1 MPREAQLAWGVWRV
15 GKAWGWTERGKW
27 GLKERKFKEPWG
39 HGSGWTPHVCK
50 VVFEDYFLKR
60 NRGWGVLLA
69 FIWATHQHHPTFP
82 GESHLS
88 LLKLARVDWLLH
100 LTFTTLPGLGAT
112 GGRTHSSICAPS
124 TQPSAQHGAEAPKH
138 LLLPLQSNLGSYG
151 GWKCESPILATK
163 SLVLTILLTANML
176 NSCST
181 PWKRTSHMLTH

>member
-69 FIWATHQHHPTFP
+69 FIWVTHQHHPTFP
-82 GESHLS
+82 GEPHLS
-88 LLKLARVDWLLH
+88 LLKLSRVGWASPSH
-100 LTFTTLPGLGAT
+100 IHHTAWSRSHRGAGPTPPSALPAL
-112 GGRTHSSICAPS
+112 SPVPS
-124 TQPSAQHGAEAPKH
+124 TEQRLPSTYFFPFKVIWAHTGARNVNLPSLQPGAWSS
-138 LLLPLQSNLGSYG
+138 LFCSLPT
-151 GWKCESPILATK
+151 C
-163 SLVLTILLTANML
+163 
-176 NSCST
+176 
-181 PWKRTSHMLTH
+181 